1 VEAWYTSVLVQ
12 PGFVASYIEAVKK
25 YPALPEDEGCGLESV
40 ITGWVHQNE
49 RDERLKPQLKVVVT
63 YCDRENVS
71 YMLPFGRMQL
81 RNRTHWVFQ
90 MSGQDHE
97 WYAVA
102 ELTPGRTRVL
112 AEYYAGELPR
122 GFVR

>member
-1 VEAWYTSVLVQ
+1 VHH
-12 PGFVASYIEAVKK
+12 K
-25 YPALPEDEGCGLESV
+25 EG
-40 ITGWVHQNE
+40 
-49 RDERLKPQLKVVVT
+49 DERLKPQLKVVVT

-71 YMLPFGRMQL
+71 YMLPFGQIRL
-81 RNRTHWVFQ
+81 RDRTHWVFQ

-102 ELTPGRTRVL
+102 ELTPGRTRVR

-122 GFVR
+122 SLLR